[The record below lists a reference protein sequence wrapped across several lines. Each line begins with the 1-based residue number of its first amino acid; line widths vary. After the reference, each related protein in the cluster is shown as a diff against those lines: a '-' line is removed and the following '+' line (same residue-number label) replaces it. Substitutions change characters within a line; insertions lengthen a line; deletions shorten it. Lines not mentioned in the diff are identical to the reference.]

1 MVDPSFVA
9 AQPPLPEEHIRK
21 QTADIEMVG
30 KIAKNVN
37 SLAANLRILEER
49 YSNLRNRLQASEQGI
64 IVLDKDIRADIK
76 LLNEDALELKKEIID
91 IRDKLRLISS
101 EIKNLVNKNEFK
113 VVERYLDIWQPM
125 NFVTR
130 NELRKML
137 EEKIKER
144 MMAERKQ

>member
-9 AQPPLPEEHIRK
+9 TQPPLPEEHIRK

-144 MMAERKQ
+144 MMADRKQ

>member
-9 AQPPLPEEHIRK
+9 SQPPPPEEHIRK
-21 QTADIEMVG
+21 QPVDIEMVG
-30 KIAKNVN
+30 RIAKNVN

-49 YSNLRNRLQASEQGI
+49 YANLRNRLQASEQGVI
-64 IVLDKDIRADIK
+64 ALDKDIRTDIK
-76 LLNEDALELKKEIID
+76 LLNEDVLELKKEIND
-91 IRDKLRLISS
+91 IKDKLRLIGG

-130 NELRKML
+130 NELKKML
-137 EEKIKER
+137 EEKVKEKL
-144 MMAERKQ
+144 MAEKKQ

>member
-9 AQPPLPEEHIRK
+9 GQPPLPEEHIRK
-21 QTADIEMVG
+21 QPVDIEMVG

-49 YSNLRNRLQASEQGI
+49 YSNLRGRLQTSEQGI
-64 IVLDKDIRADIK
+64 IALDKDIRADIK
-76 LLNEDALELKKEIID
+76 LLGEDTLELKRD
-91 IRDKLRLISS
+91 INDINDKLRLISG

-113 VVERYLDIWQPM
+113 VSERYLDIWQPM

-130 NELRKML
+130 NELKKML
-137 EEKIKER
+137 EEKIKEKL
-144 MMAERKQ
+144 MAEKK